1 MMEEILIPND
11 RIGIFNR
18 RTIEAIEKE
27 SGTKLE
33 REDNVIIITGEG
45 MEAYHA
51 GLVVK
56 AIARGFAPVRAMK
69 IFNGMQLEII
79 KLDEKAAKRIKSRI
93 IGTNGKARRRI
104 EYLSDCMIS
113 VYGNTVSII
122 GMPEKIFNAKKA
134 IEMLVQGANH
144 NTVYVFLEMGQD

>member
-1 MMEEILIPND
+1 MEEILIPND

-18 RTIEAIEKE
+18 GTIEAIEKE
-27 SGTKLE
+27 SGTEVE
-33 REDNVIIITGEG
+33 RKDNVISVSGEG
-45 MEAYHA
+45 MEAYNA

-69 IFNGMQLEII
+69 IFRGMQLEII
-79 KLDEKAAKRIKSRI
+79 KLEEKAARRIKSRI

-134 IEMLVQGANH
+134 IEMLIEGANH
-144 NTVYVFLEMGQD
+144 NTAYLFLEKSNIS